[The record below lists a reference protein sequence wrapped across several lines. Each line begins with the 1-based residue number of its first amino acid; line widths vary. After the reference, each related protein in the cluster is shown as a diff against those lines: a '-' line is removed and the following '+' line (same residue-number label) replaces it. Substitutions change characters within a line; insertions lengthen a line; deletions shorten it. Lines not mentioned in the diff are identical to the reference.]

1 MQRNIQQM
9 PDMTDD
15 TRILASRRS
24 ILNTAASIAAGG
36 AALPAMTATPEI
48 KQADP
53 PEKFGAAPQTVV
65 APYTPATISLVVTV
79 NARPV
84 PLASI
89 G

>member
-1 MQRNIQQM
+1 
-9 PDMTDD
+9 MTDD
-15 TRILASRRS
+15 TRILTSRRS
-24 ILNTAASIAAGG
+24 ILKTAASIAAGG

-48 KQADP
+48 KQPDP
-53 PEKFGAAPQTVV
+53 PERFGAAPQTVV
-65 APYTPATISLVVTV
+65 APYTRATISPVVTV